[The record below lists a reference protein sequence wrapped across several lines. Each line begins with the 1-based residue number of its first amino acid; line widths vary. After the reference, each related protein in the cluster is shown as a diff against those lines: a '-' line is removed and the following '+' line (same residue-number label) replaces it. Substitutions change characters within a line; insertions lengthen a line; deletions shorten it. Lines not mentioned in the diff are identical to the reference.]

1 MSVIIKEGERIDDLQ
16 LDGLRIIQNPNGF
29 CFGIDA
35 VLLSNFAKVK
45 KNEKVVDLGTGTGVI
60 PLLLSGKTKASKL
73 YGVEVQSEVA
83 DMARRS
89 IELNNLEE
97 KIEIIEDNLKN
108 ALTHLGKGKIDVV
121 VTNPPYFS
129 SGDAIVN
136 PTSYKAISRHELLCD
151 LEDVVSVSA
160 GLLKHG
166 GTMYM
171 VHRPHRL
178 VDILC
183 SLRKHRIEPKEIR
196 FVHPKRSKK
205 PNIVLI
211 KAVKFG
217 NPELKFMDPLVVY
230 EDDGSYT
237 SEIYDIYSNVK
248 IDVFGKECSEN
259 G

>member
-1 MSVIIKEGERIDDLQ
+1 MNVNIKDGERIDDLQ

-60 PLLLSGKTKASKL
+60 PILLSGKTKASKL

-83 DMARRS
+83 DMAKRS
-89 IELNNLEE
+89 IKLNNLEE

-108 ALTHLGKGKIDVV
+108 AISHLGKGKIDVV
-121 VTNPPYFS
+121 VSNPPYFS

-136 PTSYKAISRHELLCD
+136 PTSYKAISRHELLCS

-183 SLRKHRIEPKEIR
+183 SLRKHRLEPKEIR
-196 FVHPKRSKK
+196 FVHPKKSKK

-248 IDVFGKECSEN
+248 IDVFGKGCKDNE
-259 G
+259 

>member
-1 MSVIIKEGERIDDLQ
+1 MSVIIKDGERIDDLQ

-60 PLLLSGKTKASKL
+60 PILLSGKTKASKL

-89 IELNNLEE
+89 IELNNLDE

-108 ALTHLGKGKIDVV
+108 TLTHLGKGKIDVV

-136 PTSYKAISRHELLCD
+136 PTSYKAISRHELLCN

-183 SLRKHRIEPKEIR
+183 SLRKHRLEPKEIR
-196 FVHPKRSKK
+196 FVHPKRSKR

-248 IDVFGKECSEN
+248 IDVFGKECKDN

>member
-1 MSVIIKEGERIDDLQ
+1 MSVIIKDGERIDDLQ
-16 LDGLRIIQNPNGF
+16 LDGLKIIQNPNGF

-60 PLLLSGKTKASKL
+60 PILLSGKTKASKL
-73 YGVEVQSEVA
+73 YGVEVQPEVA

-89 IELNNLEE
+89 IKLNNLDE

-108 ALTHLGKGKIDVV
+108 TLTHLGKGKIDVV

-129 SGDAIVN
+129 SGDAIIN
-136 PTSYKAISRHELLCD
+136 PTSYKAISRHELLCNLD
-151 LEDVVSVSA
+151 DVVSVSA

-171 VHRPHRL
+171 IHRPHRL

-183 SLRKHRIEPKEIR
+183 SLRKHRLEPKEIR
-196 FVHPKRSKK
+196 FVHPKRRKK

-248 IDVFGKECSEN
+248 IDVFGKECSDNE
-259 G
+259 

>member
-1 MSVIIKEGERIDDLQ
+1 MNVEIKDEERIDDLQ
-16 LDGLRIIQNPNGF
+16 LNGLRIIQNPNGF

-35 VLLSNFAKVK
+35 VLLSNFAKIK

-60 PLLLSGKTKASKL
+60 PILLSGKTKASKL

-89 IELNNLEE
+89 IVLNNLEE

-108 ALTHLGKGKIDVV
+108 AVKYIGKGKIDVV

-129 SGDAIVN
+129 SGDALVN
-136 PTSYKAISRHELLCD
+136 PDSYKAISRHELLCSLD
-151 LEDVVSVSA
+151 DVVSVSSD
-160 GLLKHG
+160 LLKHG
-166 GTMYM
+166 GTLYM

-183 SLRKHRIEPKEIR
+183 SLRNHRLEPKEIR
-196 FVHPKRSKK
+196 FVHPKRSKR

-237 SEIYDIYSNVK
+237 DEIYEIYSNVK
-248 IDVFGKECSEN
+248 IDVFGKGCKDNE
-259 G
+259 

>member
-1 MSVIIKEGERIDDLQ
+1 MSVMIKDGERIDDLQ

-45 KNEKVVDLGTGTGVI
+45 KNETVVDLGTGTGVI
-60 PLLLSGKTKASKL
+60 PILLSGKTKASKL

-89 IELNNLEE
+89 IKLNNLGK

-108 ALTHLGKGKIDVV
+108 VFTHLGKGKIDVV

-129 SGDAIVN
+129 SGDAIIN

-151 LEDVVSVSA
+151 LEDVVSVSS

-183 SLRKHRIEPKEIR
+183 SLRKNRLEPKEIR

-211 KAVKFG
+211 KAVKYG

-248 IDVFGKECSEN
+248 IDVFGKECSDNE
-259 G
+259 

>member
-1 MSVIIKEGERIDDLQ
+1 MDQLIREGERIDDLQ

-60 PLLLSGKTKASKL
+60 PILLSGKTKASRI
-73 YGVEVQSEVA
+73 YGVEVQAEVA

-89 IELNNLEE
+89 VRLNDLEDR
-97 KIEIIEDNLKN
+97 IEIVEDNLKN
-108 ALTHLGKGKIDVV
+108 VFNYIEKGKIDVV

-136 PTSYKAISRHELLCD
+136 PTSYKAISRHELLCSLD
-151 LEDVVSVSA
+151 DVVSASA

-166 GTMYM
+166 GSLYM

-183 SLRKHRIEPKEIR
+183 SLRKYRIEPKEIR
-196 FVHPKRSKK
+196 FVHPKRDKK

-211 KAVKFG
+211 KAVKYG

-230 EDDGSYT
+230 EDDGNYT
-237 SEIYDIYSNVK
+237 KEIYDIYSNVK
-248 IDVFGKECSEN
+248 IDVFGKGCKEN
-259 G
+259 E

>member
-1 MSVIIKEGERIDDLQ
+1 MSVNIKDGERIDDLQ
-16 LDGLRIIQNPNGF
+16 LKGLRIIQNPNGF

-60 PLLLSGKTKASKL
+60 PILLSGKTKASKL

-89 IELNNLEE
+89 IALNALEE

-108 ALTHLGKGKIDVV
+108 TIMHLGKGKIDVV

-136 PTSYKAISRHELLCD
+136 PTSYKAISRHELLCN
-151 LEDVVSVSA
+151 LEDVVSVGA

-166 GTMYM
+166 GTMFM

-183 SLRKHRIEPKEIR
+183 SLRKHRLEPKEIR

-248 IDVFGKECSEN
+248 IDVFGKDCKDNE
-259 G
+259 